1 MKKLFIIVC
10 LEILVL
16 SCSSIHKYNSNDTME
31 QTDKVETDDNLL
43 LNEIESTYLN
53 RIFEATRKDFDFTNK
68 KVAFLTGSLGKTMS
82 SKEHYFD
89 MHEKHSTNANY
100 PCDNGTLYTFNAVQK
115 SESDGY
121 DDVIVYWNKFVT
133 PIETVVERLKKKR

>member
-43 LNEIESTYLN
+43 WERIIEIT
-53 RIFEATRKDFDFTNK
+53 
-68 KVAFLTGSLGKTMS
+68 
-82 SKEHYFD
+82 
-89 MHEKHSTNANY
+89 
-100 PCDNGTLYTFNAVQK
+100 
-115 SESDGY
+115 
-121 DDVIVYWNKFVT
+121 
-133 PIETVVERLKKKR
+133 

>member
-89 MHEKHSTNANY
+89 MHE
-100 PCDNGTLYTFNAVQK
+100 
-115 SESDGY
+115 
-121 DDVIVYWNKFVT
+121 
-133 PIETVVERLKKKR
+133 